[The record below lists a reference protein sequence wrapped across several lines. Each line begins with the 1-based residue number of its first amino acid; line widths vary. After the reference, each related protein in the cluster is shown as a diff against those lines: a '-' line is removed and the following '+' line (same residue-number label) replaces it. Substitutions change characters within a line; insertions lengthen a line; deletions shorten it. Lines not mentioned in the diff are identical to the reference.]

1 MCKPVRGHISRYE
14 ELNPSKQELKIKS
27 DFIFL
32 SFMEKYAQH
41 LCKKRNRHKHINKA
55 TKIHL
60 CKDYLKT
67 EDTFLKQKIKC
78 YSIFSRILSHSHT
91 YYR

>member
-1 MCKPVRGHISRYE
+1 
-14 ELNPSKQELKIKS
+14 
-27 DFIFL
+27 
-32 SFMEKYAQH
+32 MEKYAQP

-78 YSIFSRILSHSHT
+78 YSISS
-91 YYR
+91 

>member
-1 MCKPVRGHISRYE
+1 
-14 ELNPSKQELKIKS
+14 
-27 DFIFL
+27 
-32 SFMEKYAQH
+32 MEKYAQP

-78 YSIFSRILSHSHT
+78 YSISSWTLSHSHT
-91 YYR
+91 YYRWKTIEVDKLRGKKSVF